1 MIIFDLE
8 WNRGYDT
15 KSLDEILQIGAVR
28 IAGLGQPVTDTFN
41 VYIRPKVHK
50 KFGPGAKKLPDLC
63 KSVESDVD
71 FARGLSLFLAW
82 CGGERELAAWGGD
95 DFKALRQNCEYWKL
109 PVPDFPK
116 QYDLQRAFGHTF
128 GEDKRQISL
137 QSAIET
143 CGLPAEDAF
152 HNALHDARYT
162 AALTGWITEEALAY
176 QPAKGRGRRRRH
188 RLPGFCAEPFPAQPK
203 YRVGPCPS
211 PEEVLNAKRAR
222 LPLCPLCGK
231 PLCVH
236 RWAGPRG
243 DCWYS
248 AVRCPEHGE
257 FLCRLTLAR
266 TEDGQWRGRLSVP
279 AVTPELEAEY
289 LRALERGTVNCRGSV
304 RKKKK
309 RHRHRARSGRSGSGA
324 GQAPAAAGA

>member
-137 QSAIET
+137 QPFPQHRQPHVENRLVDDEVDET
-143 CGLPAEDAF
+143 RIDSQRIHPRRLR
-152 HNALHDARYT
+152 H
-162 AALTGWITEEALAY
+162 ALADTVDDLLTI
-176 QPAKGRGRRRRH
+176 QNRRIRQVLPHRALLGDVNQLFGIRLERAGRDAAELCLQIPHCPPGR
-188 RLPGFCAEPFPAQPK
+188 
-203 YRVGPCPS
+203 
-211 PEEVLNAKRAR
+211 VLRYLGRA
-222 LPLCPLCGK
+222 
-231 PLCVH
+231 
-236 RWAGPRG
+236 
-243 DCWYS
+243 
-248 AVRCPEHGE
+248 
-257 FLCRLTLAR
+257 TL
-266 TEDGQWRGRLSVP
+266 E
-279 AVTPELEAEY
+279 
-289 LRALERGTVNCRGSV
+289 LRATVKELGV
-304 RKKKK
+304 KI
-309 RHRHRARSGRSGSGA
+309 AVV
-324 GQAPAAAGA
+324 APCGVA